1 MEGAPDMDQADAGA
15 IVRNYCDAWL
25 AGDVAALFD
34 AYHDDVVLEWPG
46 EHDLAGEHRG
56 KDAALT
62 ALITLQAATDRK
74 VVRVHD
80 VTIGERSVVAL
91 VTERW
96 TRDTESVEL
105 DRALEYT
112 VADGLILM
120 CRIYESDQAA
130 VDEWL
135 T

>member
-1 MEGAPDMDQADAGA
+1 MDQAEAGT
-15 IVRNYCDAWL
+15 VVHDYCDAWL
-25 AGDVAALFD
+25 AGDVGALFD
-34 AYHDDVVLEWPG
+34 AYHDDVVLEWAG
-46 EHDLAGEHRG
+46 THHLAGTHRG

-74 VVRVHD
+74 VVRVND
-80 VTIGERSVVAL
+80 VTVGERSVVAL
-91 VTERW
+91 VTEQW
-96 TRDTESVEL
+96 TRDGVTLEL

-112 VADGLILM
+112 VADRLILT

-135 T
+135 S

>member
-1 MEGAPDMDQADAGA
+1 MDQNEAGA
-15 IVRNYCDAWL
+15 VVRDYCDAWL
-25 AGDVAALFD
+25 AGEVGALFD
-34 AYHDDVVLEWPG
+34 SYHDDVVLEWAG
-46 EHDLAGEHRG
+46 SHDLAGTHRG

-80 VTIGERSVVAL
+80 VTVGERSVVAL
-91 VTERW
+91 VTEQW
-96 TRDTESVEL
+96 TRDGVTLEL

-112 VADGLILM
+112 VADGLILT

-130 VDEWL
+130 VDDWL

>member
-1 MEGAPDMDQADAGA
+1 MDDPMDQAEAGA
-15 IVRNYCDAWL
+15 VVRSYCDAWL

-46 EHDLAGEHRG
+46 RHRLAGEHRG

-62 ALITLQAATDRK
+62 ALITLQASTDRT
-74 VVRVHD
+74 VLRVHD
-80 VTIGERSVVAL
+80 VAVGERSVVAL
-91 VTERW
+91 VAERW
-96 TRDTESVEL
+96 TRNGVTLEL

-112 VADGLILM
+112 VADGLILS

>member
-1 MEGAPDMDQADAGA
+1 MDQAEAGA
-15 IVRNYCDAWL
+15 VVRNHCDAWL

-46 EHDLAGEHRG
+46 RHRLAGAHRG
-56 KDAALT
+56 KDAALA
-62 ALITLQAATDRK
+62 ALIALQAATDRT
-74 VVRVHD
+74 VLRVDD
-80 VTIGERSVVAL
+80 VTVGERSVVAL

-96 TRDTESVEL
+96 TGDGVTLEL

-112 VADGLILM
+112 VADGLILT

-130 VDEWL
+130 VDESL
-135 T
+135 R

>member
-1 MEGAPDMDQADAGA
+1 MDQTEAGA
-15 IVRNYCDAWL
+15 VVRDYCDAWL

-34 AYHDDVVLEWPG
+34 AYHDDVVLEWAG
-46 EHDLAGEHRG
+46 AHDLAGTHRG

-80 VTIGERSVVAL
+80 VTVGERSVVAL
-91 VTERW
+91 VTEQW
-96 TRDTESVEL
+96 ARDEVTLEL

-112 VADGLILM
+112 VADGLILT

-130 VDEWL
+130 VDAWL
-135 T
+135 R